1 MDKEGRGDRGGRGVN
16 HGGDVYSVG
25 ERLGATLEILTDSV
39 RVFHLAQYGE
49 NSWTYRIRK
58 RV

>member
-25 ERLGATLEILTDSV
+25 ERLGATLEILTYSV
-39 RVFHLAQYGE
+39 IFSHVSWHGE
-49 NSWTYRIRK
+49 NSWN
-58 RV
+58 